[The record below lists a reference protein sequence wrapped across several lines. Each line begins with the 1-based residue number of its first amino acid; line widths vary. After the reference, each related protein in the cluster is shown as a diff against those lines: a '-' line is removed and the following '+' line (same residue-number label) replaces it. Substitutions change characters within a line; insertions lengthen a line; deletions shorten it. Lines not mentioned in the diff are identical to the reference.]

1 LLFMDSLLLGSRL
14 RTKWVSCRSSPAS
27 QASDCPWRR
36 RECCRAHRPRHRS
49 AYCDVSM
56 PPEGLRE
63 FLPRLIQTLVSNMV
77 YTDDDESLVDAEV

>member
-1 LLFMDSLLLGSRL
+1 MALLSLPFLFELQQKTNQRL
-14 RTKWVSCRSSPAS
+14 TSMIW
-27 QASDCPWRR
+27 
-36 RECCRAHRPRHRS
+36 S

-77 YTDDDESLVDAEV
+77 YTDDHESLVDAEV